1 MNLKNITKN
10 VISII
15 LNYNQ
20 LLKKSL
26 YFIIYLSLVIFSSLV
41 ITLPLWYIA
50 TKYSKVYTIAVIISV
65 LIALGFILSTKIL
78 KWVDFK
84 QKEGIKMTQIIL
96 IPLKKAGIFILF
108 LIGFYIIVLTYS
120 IDFFM
125 IAVLLTISYLLILGY
140 YIFILRKN
148 AK

>member
-10 VISII
+10 IISII
-15 LNYNQ
+15 HNYNQ

-26 YFIIYLSLVIFSSLV
+26 YFIIYLTLVIFSSLV

-120 IDFFM
+120 IDFFI
-125 IAVLLTISYLLILGY
+125 IAVLLSITYLLILGY
-140 YIFILRKN
+140 FIFILRKN